1 MKVFVKSLPFT
12 LIAILAFY
20 SMSHAARVNNG
31 AGLQGAYGKMALGV
45 EYDSDSE
52 RDTEFDGGTEFDG
65 DATVPFLAPGDRIV
79 GGSLESSRIML
90 RGSVG
95 LADWMDVFIHLGF
108 ADADFSYQLIEAGVP
123 EVISFSGDSDLAYGL
138 GLKAAIANV
147 EGYQIYSNLQLFQSE
162 VDGAYT
168 EDGVLLGTAEA
179 TVQEIQLALY
189 AAKTF
194 DMWTPYGGLKFS
206 ELAVE
211 IDRSIPGTTFHE
223 EHKVDD
229 NIGLFVGT
237 DVVLKP
243 GLSANIEFRFV
254 DESALSLGLSWV
266 F

>member
-1 MKVFVKSLPFT
+1 MNKVIKSLT
-12 LIAILAFY
+12 LTIITILAFH

-31 AGLQGAYGKMALGV
+31 AGVQGEYGKMSLGF
-45 EYDSDSE
+45 EYDSESE
-52 RDTEFDGGTEFDG
+52 RDMQFDSGIILEGGGTE
-65 DATVPFLAPGDRIV
+65 PFLALGNSIT
-79 GGSLESSRIML
+79 GGSFESSRIML
-90 RGSVG
+90 RGSFG
-95 LADWMDVFIHLGF
+95 LTDWMDAFVQLGF
-108 ADADFSYQLIEAGVP
+108 ADADFSYQVIELGVP
-123 EVISFSGDSDLAYGL
+123 EAISFSGDSDLAYGL

-147 EGYQIYSNLQLFQSE
+147 EGYQVYSNLHLFQSE
-162 VDGAYT
+162 VEGAYT

-179 TVQEIQLALY
+179 TVQEVQLALF

-206 ELAVE
+206 ELNVE
-211 IDRSIPGTTFHE
+211 IDRSLLADTFHE
-223 EHKVDD
+223 EHKADG

-254 DESALSLGLSWV
+254 DESALSLGLNWT